1 MSEDQFTKLFKYIES
16 FWKEVNEQFEKNQKD
31 HLDIRGAITELGGQ
45 IKDYHQELLMLGH
58 KVDRMERWINQ
69 IAQETGVRL
78 DYS

>member
-45 IKDYHQELLMLGH
+45 IKDYHQKLLMLGH